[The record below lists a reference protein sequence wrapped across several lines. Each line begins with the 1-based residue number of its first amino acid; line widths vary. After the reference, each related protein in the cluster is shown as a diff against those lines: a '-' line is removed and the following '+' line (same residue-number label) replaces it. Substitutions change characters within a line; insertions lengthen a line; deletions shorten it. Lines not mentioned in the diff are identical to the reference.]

1 MFAQALAH
9 LVSSQFGFQVLQ
21 LATSLAE
28 ASLAIEQHQPDLVIL
43 DLELGDGSGMTLL
56 ETVLGQRDCLNPSVI
71 VVSGHVSRFFCP
83 PPLRPVIAGVVD
95 KSQAFEEVVRVIHQV
110 VLQRGDDLPHHALA
124 RVHARLTA
132 RERDV
137 FALLGSG
144 LSSRQIADCL
154 KISVRT
160 VETHRKNINA
170 KTGSSGA
177 ELMRL
182 ATLAGQAAQPGQAL
196 RS

>member
-1 MFAQALAH
+1 MFAQALAN
-9 LVSSQFGFQVLQ
+9 LVSSQFGFQVIR

-43 DLELGDGSGMTLL
+43 DLELGDGSGMALL
-56 ETVLGQRDCLNPSVI
+56 EAVLAQRHGANVI
-71 VVSGHVSRFFCP
+71 VVSGHVSTFFCP
-83 PPLRPVIAGVVD
+83 EHLRPLIAGVVD

-110 VLQRGDDLPHHALA
+110 VVERGADLPDNAPA
-124 RVHARLTA
+124 SVHARLTT

-144 LSSRQIADCL
+144 LSSRQIADSL
-154 KISVRT
+154 KLSVRT
-160 VETHRKNINA
+160 VETHRKHIAA
-170 KTGSSGA
+170 KTGTSGA

-182 ATLAGQAAQPGQAL
+182 ATLAGQAALPGQAL
-196 RS
+196 RP

>member
-1 MFAQALAH
+1 MFAQALAN
-9 LVSSQFGFQVLQ
+9 LVRSQFGFQVLR

-28 ASLAIEQHQPDLVIL
+28 ASLAIAQHQPDLVIL

-56 ETVLGQRDCLNPSVI
+56 EAVLAQGHGASVI
-71 VVSGHVSRFFCP
+71 VVSGHVSTFFCP
-83 PPLRPVIAGVVD
+83 EHLRPLIAGVVD
-95 KSQAFEEVVRVIHQV
+95 KSQAFEEVVRVVHQV
-110 VLQRGDDLPHHALA
+110 VVERGCDLPDHAPA
-124 RVHARLTA
+124 RVHARLTP

-144 LSSRQIADCL
+144 LSSKQIADSL
-154 KISVRT
+154 KLSVRT
-160 VETHRKNINA
+160 VETHRKNIAA

-182 ATLAGQAAQPGQAL
+182 ATLAGQAL
-196 RS
+196 HS